1 MKLPTTSQVL
11 EELSRVS
18 VILAVG
24 SALPYTMGDAA
35 NVLGPTAKKW
45 VAIIGV
51 TAAGLAKT
59 ADLTIKLVAAMNKPS
74 EPPASPTGATPA
86 PPFNQPISNT
96 PPVAGPFNPSKP

>member
-1 MKLPTTSQVL
+1 MKFPTTSQIL

-74 EPPASPTGATPA
+74 EPLSVSTTGATPA
-86 PPFNQPISNT
+86 PNT
-96 PPVAGPFNPSKP
+96 LMQNPPVQGPNILKP